1 MNKIKRRT
9 MIILAL
15 VIFLALGAAYFL
27 IILEAD
33 GEEWAAFA
41 SNTHT
46 HTNGILTSGQ
56 VRDCNGVLLLS
67 TDEAGNRVYND
78 DYGIRMS
85 TLHAVGDPAGNIGG
99 SAISAFDR
107 QLMGYNMVNGV
118 HS

>member
-46 HTNGILTSGQ
+46 HTNGLNTAGTL
-56 VRDCNGVLLLS
+56 RD
-67 TDEAGNRVYND
+67 
-78 DYGIRMS
+78 
-85 TLHAVGDPAGNIGG
+85 
-99 SAISAFDR
+99 
-107 QLMGYNMVNGV
+107 
-118 HS
+118 